1 MAEWRVLLPSFELR
15 TQIYRSSEPFVM
27 FSPVTIS
34 VAVVALYAII
44 WGNRAAAEISLCGTR
59 KQLIECIHIDILE
72 DQIQE

>member
-1 MAEWRVLLPSFELR
+1 
-15 TQIYRSSEPFVM
+15 M

-44 WGNRAAAEISLCGTR
+44 WGNRTAAEISLCGTR